1 MLFFDL
7 KFQNQTFKAQ
17 LDRQREDCDWLAF
30 VNKIQ
35 KKGTFFFVHEYLKL

>member
-17 LDRQREDCDWLAF
+17 LDRQREDSLAF

-35 KKGTFFFVHEYLKL
+35 KKVRFFFVHEYLKL